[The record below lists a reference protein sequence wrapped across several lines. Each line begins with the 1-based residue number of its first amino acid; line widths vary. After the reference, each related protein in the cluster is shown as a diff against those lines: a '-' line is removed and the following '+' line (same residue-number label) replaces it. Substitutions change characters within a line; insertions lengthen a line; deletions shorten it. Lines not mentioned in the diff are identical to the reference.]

1 MKKEHAPI
9 PSLPMAKCPYLN
21 SCTFQMKVAG
31 GQTPASLS
39 KSECGKP
46 NLNGCSRASEKGS
59 DSKGVNFL
67 RPRESCKVTFDFS
80 KPYTTSHSRMAGFPA
95 LLLLLAL
102 TGTSVEQDIEVQ
114 KKVQGDSLHT
124 GCSYNKH
131 KYSLEKK
138 YLCKELSRNCPVL
151 ASISPA
157 GGKNDPHPA
166 TKNTISLKD
175 TGYGWISVI
184 MMALRVE
191 DSGTYQC
198 KLYDSLKSIILKRI
212 KVLVAYEAPL
222 RLSANEGDS
231 ISLNCSY
238 TVMGERR
245 SHQYFTLCKMVTTT
259 NCQPAIRMNYY
270 YNVHT
275 SGKIRITNDQENY
288 MITATL
294 RQLRYQDSGE
304 YRCCSH
310 FMSQNMFLRAIH
322 LVVSKKPWNPSSVLE
337 VTSSPT
343 SSRGAIHP
351 TVASNEQQRTLYI
364 VVVLGVLLASVALI
378 TAFTLLALTFIK
390 RREAGKFFYHSSLIP
405 ESISHPPDSS

>member
-1 MKKEHAPI
+1 
-9 PSLPMAKCPYLN
+9 
-21 SCTFQMKVAG
+21 
-31 GQTPASLS
+31 
-39 KSECGKP
+39 
-46 NLNGCSRASEKGS
+46 
-59 DSKGVNFL
+59 
-67 RPRESCKVTFDFS
+67 
-80 KPYTTSHSRMAGFPA
+80 MAGFPA

-390 RREAGKFFYHSSLIP
+390 RREAEDGLSFGRTPGCRLAVFQKDESSGGTTSDGEMESDVTYAVLKCQTKP
-405 ESISHPPDSS
+405 EPENVNAKVKAKPKASQDPTEPGAVTSSFGLVEYATVIFGTKPPPLKPRNKQIRENPVP